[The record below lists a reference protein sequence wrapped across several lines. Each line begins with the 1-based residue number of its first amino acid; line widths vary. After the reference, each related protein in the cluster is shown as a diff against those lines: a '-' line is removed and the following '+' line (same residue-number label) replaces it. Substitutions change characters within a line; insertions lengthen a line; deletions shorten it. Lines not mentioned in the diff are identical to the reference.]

1 MADMRWT
8 DSQQDAISARRG
20 TVLVA
25 AAAGSGKTAVLV
37 QRAIQRLTDPE
48 NPTSADRMLIV
59 TFTKA
64 AAAEMRARLE
74 ARLHQMLRE
83 DPGDPH
89 LRRQSVLLAQAHI
102 GTVDSFCA
110 EMVREFFHLLDLSPD
125 FKIIS
130 DKQEENLVDAALN
143 EALSQAFEEGA
154 VGALADAFAGER
166 DDRRLLEMV
175 LALYRFMQSHPFPE
189 RWLQEKVEMYFPGMA
204 AGTGPS
210 PWERVILDYAGET
223 AAHCLGLLSRALEEC
238 REDPAVEKAYAPA
251 LEKDRQALLRLEE
264 LARAGDWDGLS
275 QAARDFAP
283 ARRGALRGYDGDP
296 LKDRL
301 ESFRKEVKRAAGELL
316 KYLAADRAACMREIA
331 QTAPLVKS
339 LQELTLDFSR
349 RYTQKKR
356 EGNFLDYSD
365 LEHQAIRLFLGEDGQ
380 PTPAAREVAA
390 RFDEIMIDEYQDINE
405 VQDSLFRAVS
415 QNGENLFMVGDVKQ
429 SIYGFRQAMPEIF
442 LRCRE
447 SYPLYDRAADSYPA
461 SIVLDRN
468 FRSRKQVVDTVNF
481 VFSRLM
487 SKAAGDIDYTG
498 AERLVCAAGYQDKP
512 GCETELQ
519 LIQRESGV
527 PAETAEAAYL
537 AHRIRELVESGFSVT
552 EQEGE
557 RPIRYGDICIL
568 LRSANRY
575 AHAYAQELSRLGVP
589 ARATVTGGFFAAPE
603 IQVVLS
609 LLQVVDNPNQD
620 IPLLAVLMSPLYGF
634 SADDAARLRAGDKK
648 VSLYASLTKAAAG
661 EDPRCQRVLRD
672 LAQLR
677 DLAATLPSDT
687 FLTQLYGR
695 TGYPD
700 MVLAMEDGEAR
711 LANLRLLQRYAK
723 EYEGSGYNGISGFL
737 RFLERLRQNNSD
749 LQAAEVQPQ
758 EGDAVAVMSI
768 HKSKGLEFPVC
779 VVAGCGRNFVSDQR
793 EDVLLHPE
801 LGLGVKLRD
810 AKRSARYTT
819 TVREAIALETARS
832 AGAEELRVLYV
843 AMTRAK
849 EKLILVASGDGMD
862 RTLEK
867 LGMEL
872 MGGGVSPYSVRKGKN
887 AAQWLLLCA
896 LCHPDGGELRQLA
909 GVEDLPLCREDYT
922 PWRVGW
928 SQYEPAPAA
937 ERPQERP
944 PAAPDMALYQR
955 LRNQVDFTYPYS
967 GALGVPAKVAA
978 SKLAAAQGAGR
989 EITLPRPAWLGEQG
1003 MTPAQRGTALH
1014 EFMQFAD
1021 FPAAAQD
1028 PEGELQRLVAGAY
1041 LTPEQAAAVD
1051 RQRVRKFFAGDLGQ
1065 RVLRSPQV
1073 EKERR
1078 FTAVIPAFLALPQW
1092 GPAPDAGE
1100 TVVLQGAVDCTFV
1113 ENGKLHII
1121 DFKTDR
1127 VQDTQ
1132 ELWDRYGPQIRLYG
1146 YAMEEVTGME
1156 VGELIFYSTH
1166 LDQAAARPY
1175 AREDPPGV

>member
-1 MADMRWT
+1 M
-8 DSQQDAISARRG
+8 
-20 TVLVA
+20 
-25 AAAGSGKTAVLV
+25 
-37 QRAIQRLTDPE
+37 
-48 NPTSADRMLIV
+48 
-59 TFTKA
+59 
-64 AAAEMRARLE
+64 
-74 ARLHQMLRE
+74 
-83 DPGDPH
+83 
-89 LRRQSVLLAQAHI
+89 
-102 GTVDSFCA
+102 
-110 EMVREFFHLLDLSPD
+110 
-125 FKIIS
+125 
-130 DKQEENLVDAALN
+130 
-143 EALSQAFEEGA
+143 
-154 VGALADAFAGER
+154 
-166 DDRRLLEMV
+166 
-175 LALYRFMQSHPFPE
+175 
-189 RWLQEKVEMYFPGMA
+189 
-204 AGTGPS
+204 
-210 PWERVILDYAGET
+210 
-223 AAHCLGLLSRALEEC
+223 
-238 REDPAVEKAYAPA
+238 
-251 LEKDRQALLRLEE
+251 
-264 LARAGDWDGLS
+264 
-275 QAARDFAP
+275 
-283 ARRGALRGYDGDP
+283 
-296 LKDRL
+296 
-301 ESFRKEVKRAAGELL
+301 
-316 KYLAADRAACMREIA
+316 
-331 QTAPLVKS
+331 
-339 LQELTLDFSR
+339 
-349 RYTQKKR
+349 
-356 EGNFLDYSD
+356 
-365 LEHQAIRLFLGEDGQ
+365 
-380 PTPAAREVAA
+380 
-390 RFDEIMIDEYQDINE
+390 
-405 VQDSLFRAVS
+405 
-415 QNGENLFMVGDVKQ
+415 
-429 SIYGFRQAMPEIF
+429 
-442 LRCRE
+442 
-447 SYPLYDRAADSYPA
+447 
-461 SIVLDRN
+461 LDRN

-537 AHRIRELVESGFSVT
+537 ARRIRELVEGGFTVT

-711 LANLRLLQRYAK
+711 LANLRLLQRYAG
-723 EYEGSGYNGISGFL
+723 EYEGSGCNGISGFL

-779 VVAGCGRNFVSDQR
+779 IVAGCGRNFVSDQR

-896 LCHPDGGELRQLA
+896 LCHPDGGELRKLA

-922 PWRVGW
+922 PWRIGW
-928 SQYEPAPAA
+928 SRYEPAPAA
-937 ERPQERP
+937 EQPQESQ

-978 SKLAAAQGAGR
+978 SKLAAAQGASR

-1021 FPAAAQD
+1021 FPAAAKD
-1028 PEGELQRLVAGAY
+1028 PEQELQRLVAEAY

-1051 RQRVRKFFAGDLGQ
+1051 QQRVRKFFAGDLGQ

-1092 GPAPDAGE
+1092 GQAPDAGE

-1127 VQDTQ
+1127 VQDTR